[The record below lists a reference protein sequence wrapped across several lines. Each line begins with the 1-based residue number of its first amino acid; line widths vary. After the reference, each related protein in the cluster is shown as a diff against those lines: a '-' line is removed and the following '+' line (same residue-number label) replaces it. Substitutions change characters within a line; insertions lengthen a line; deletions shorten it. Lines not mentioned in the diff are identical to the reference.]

1 MGSCFGKESNTSD
14 SERFI
19 VKQTDQSSSNY
30 RYTERT
36 MTLPAYLESNDF
48 YLEARSTNGLSISPG
63 TYRTLGSIKAKR
75 RRRRA
80 IELANRYFPA

>member
-1 MGSCFGKESNTSD
+1 MGSCIGKDNNTSD
-14 SERFI
+14 FEQFI
-19 VKQTDQSSSNY
+19 VKQTVHPSANY
-30 RYTERT
+30 RYTEKS

-63 TYRTLGSIKAKR
+63 AYRTLGSIKAKR